1 MIKFAQED
9 DALENKSS
17 PWKILIVDDN
27 KYVHSITKSV
37 LKDFTFDNRAL
48 DIKSAYDS
56 QDAYNILEKDS
67 DYALVLLDVV
77 MEVQD
82 AGLLLAKKIRETLDN
97 QIVRIVL
104 RTGEPNSAPERR
116 VIEEYDI
123 HDYKEKTELSDL
135 KLITTVISALR
146 SYRDIRKVKDSEAS
160 LQKIVDERTREL
172 KDLNDELE
180 DRVKRQ
186 TSYMI
191 EQSKFA
197 QIGETISMI
206 AHQWRQPLGSISAII
221 INDLTKYELDTLKLG
236 DVNKDFYRI
245 QEILQ
250 HLSSTIDEFRN
261 FFKPSKDK
269 ESCNIAELME
279 SSLKLVESTISSKNI
294 TVLKDYKE
302 CAPILSFKNEIKQV
316 FLNILNNANDAI
328 ENVENSMILIDVY
341 EEGDF
346 IKVSIEN
353 SGESIKKEIIDK
365 IFEPYFSTK
374 SKNGTGLGLYMSK
387 IIIEEHCNGK
397 INIENSDFGVRFNV
411 YLPKLS

>member
-1 MIKFAQED
+1 LIKFAQED